1 MHKHSKGFS
10 DEAKTLMLGIAAVV
24 ILMLFMLFPKN
35 ENKYYAIA
43 DKHVSIEIINSCDL
57 TLEML
62 QNRNGKL
69 IIEKVIGEVD
79 NFVTGAGHILDN
91 PDYYISYAGVD
102 GISNGNIICSY
113 MIYNPDNNYEDDI
126 IYRFDYI
133 IDARTVEDPEME
145 NIFTTTMSIV
155 KCN

>member
-10 DEAKTLMLGIAAVV
+10 EETKFMFFIFSIIIIMLTIMFGSMNKT
-24 ILMLFMLFPKN
+24 N
-35 ENKYYAIA
+35 YYKIA
-43 DKHVSIEIINSCDL
+43 DAHASIEIVNSCDL
-57 TLEML
+57 TLEEL

-79 NFVTGAGHILDN
+79 NFITGAGHVVDN
-91 PDYYISYAGVD
+91 PNYYISYAGME

-113 MIYNPDNNYEDDI
+113 MIYNPDNNFEDDI

-133 IDARTVEDPEME
+133 IDARTVEFED
-145 NIFTTTMSIV
+145 
-155 KCN
+155 

>member
-10 DEAKTLMLGIAAVV
+10 EETKLMFLGFTIIIIMLVLMFCSTSKTDYYMIADAHAAV
-24 ILMLFMLFPKN
+24 
-35 ENKYYAIA
+35 
-43 DKHVSIEIINSCDL
+43 EIINSCDL
-57 TLEML
+57 TIEEL

-79 NFVTGAGHILDN
+79 NFITGAGHVLDN
-91 PDYYISYAGVD
+91 PNYYISYAGIE

-113 MIYNPDNNYEDDI
+113 MIYNPDNNFEDDI

-133 IDARTVEDPEME
+133 IDARTVEFADGTQNVLE
-145 NIFTTTMSIV
+145 
-155 KCN
+155 